1 MVDIFKAPLLTTRLG
16 KLIYAGLVP
25 IWWSIA
31 FVIAAA
37 IPAYVAF
44 VSIVSASTLLNLSYA
59 IPPWISLGFDI
70 RKNTQGTFDPAIGR
84 TSRANSGIKRYI
96 RGFFKGGMFQVA
108 INVWHVLL
116 MLASLGLCGLGLY
129 ASIEGSVLLLGIEHC

>member
-1 MVDIFKAPLLTTRLG
+1 MKVFYNNVMVDIFKAPLLTTRLG
-16 KLIYAGLVP
+16 KLFYAGLVP

-31 FVIAAA
+31 FVVAGA

-44 VSIVSASTLLNLSYA
+44 VSIIAATTLLNLTYA

-70 RKNTQGTFDPAIGR
+70 RKNTMGTFDPTIGR
-84 TSRANSGIKRYI
+84 TSRANIGIKRYI
-96 RGFFKGGMFQVA
+96 RGFFTGGIFQVA

-116 MLASLGLCGLGLY
+116 VLASLGLCGLGMY
-129 ASIEGSVLLLGIEHC
+129 ASIEA